1 MPGLHRPDTLPRAAP
16 RRRPGRIF
24 GDLSVPGGGEDSLM
38 HTYMKR
44 ARAKRVPAAVRRA
57 GSLRLG
63 TVRNAT
69 AAFIINL
76 SVSDLM
82 FCCFNLPLAASMFWQ
97 RAWRHGELLCQLF
110 PLLRYGLVAVS
121 LFTVLAITIN
131 RYVMIGHPRMYPKL
145 YRKKYLGLMVACTWM
160 FGFGAL
166 IATWV
171 GVWGRFGLDR
181 CIGSCSILPD
191 DLGRSPK
198 EFLFVVAFLIPCLAI
213 VVCYARIF
221 YIVRKTAL
229 KSRVTTRS
237 NTVTNTTTNST
248 ASGGDRRL
256 NGNSSGY
263 EDITISGKFI
273 KRCNFSIAEDSAI
286 GSTSTGPS
294 ISTDK
299 SSAFIENGHTSPQLC
314 NNNRSSPDVKIQ
326 VSGNGM
332 RLDGIKTNLHV
343 PNPNLLSPPSPS
355 IHRVIGEPS
364 SSSGVDM
371 NHENEEYD
379 HSSRSATPTSLCSS
393 LGDPTGP
400 TPQRNKSLNRKRRR
414 KERMPSAV
422 AVNSALSHVAS
433 VFRRGSN
440 LRGSPRRQSTMTNY
454 SGVVVPGKM
463 TPKDRKLLKMIL
475 VIFASFVVCYLPI
488 TLTKTFHSTI
498 DNQALNV
505 AGYLLIYLS
514 TCINPII
521 YVVMSSEYRQA
532 YKNLLVCKGYGA
544 EMNPQQNAQGGVQ
557 GRGGS
562 QRA

>member
-1 MPGLHRPDTLPRAAP
+1 MSRSLAPHIKVTCRGLSYARTPPSGHIAQGRPEEAPRPDF
-16 RRRPGRIF
+16 RRLVSTGRWRRQSNAHLYEACVGQACPCRRSSGRVLTPGHRDPI
-24 GDLSVPGGGEDSLM
+24 GPGTDGI
-38 HTYMKR
+38 
-44 ARAKRVPAAVRRA
+44 
-57 GSLRLG
+57 
-63 TVRNAT
+63 VRNAT

-229 KSRVTTRS
+229 KSRVTTR
-237 NTVTNTTTNST
+237 
-248 ASGGDRRL
+248 
-256 NGNSSGY
+256 
-263 EDITISGKFI
+263 
-273 KRCNFSIAEDSAI
+273 
-286 GSTSTGPS
+286 
-294 ISTDK
+294 
-299 SSAFIENGHTSPQLC
+299 
-314 NNNRSSPDVKIQ
+314 
-326 VSGNGM
+326 M
-332 RLDGIKTNLHV
+332 
-343 PNPNLLSPPSPS
+343 
-355 IHRVIGEPS
+355 
-364 SSSGVDM
+364 
-371 NHENEEYD
+371 
-379 HSSRSATPTSLCSS
+379 
-393 LGDPTGP
+393 
-400 TPQRNKSLNRKRRR
+400 
-414 KERMPSAV
+414 
-422 AVNSALSHVAS
+422 
-433 VFRRGSN
+433 
-440 LRGSPRRQSTMTNY
+440 
-454 SGVVVPGKM
+454 
-463 TPKDRKLLKMIL
+463 
-475 VIFASFVVCYLPI
+475 IFASFVVCYLPI

>member
-1 MPGLHRPDTLPRAAP
+1 
-16 RRRPGRIF
+16 
-24 GDLSVPGGGEDSLM
+24 
-38 HTYMKR
+38 
-44 ARAKRVPAAVRRA
+44 
-57 GSLRLG
+57 
-63 TVRNAT
+63 
-69 AAFIINL
+69 
-76 SVSDLM
+76 
-82 FCCFNLPLAASMFWQ
+82 
-97 RAWRHGELLCQLF
+97 
-110 PLLRYGLVAVS
+110 
-121 LFTVLAITIN
+121 
-131 RYVMIGHPRMYPKL
+131 
-145 YRKKYLGLMVACTWM
+145 MVACTWM

-237 NTVTNTTTNST
+237 NT
-248 ASGGDRRL
+248 
-256 NGNSSGY
+256 
-263 EDITISGKFI
+263 
-273 KRCNFSIAEDSAI
+273 
-286 GSTSTGPS
+286 
-294 ISTDK
+294 
-299 SSAFIENGHTSPQLC
+299 
-314 NNNRSSPDVKIQ
+314 
-326 VSGNGM
+326 
-332 RLDGIKTNLHV
+332 
-343 PNPNLLSPPSPS
+343 
-355 IHRVIGEPS
+355 
-364 SSSGVDM
+364 
-371 NHENEEYD
+371 
-379 HSSRSATPTSLCSS
+379 
-393 LGDPTGP
+393 
-400 TPQRNKSLNRKRRR
+400 
-414 KERMPSAV
+414 
-422 AVNSALSHVAS
+422 
-433 VFRRGSN
+433 
-440 LRGSPRRQSTMTNY
+440 
-454 SGVVVPGKM
+454 M

-498 DNQALNV
+498 DNHALNV

-544 EMNPQQNAQGGVQ
+544 EMNPQHNAQGGVQ